1 MAWTIEYTK
10 TALKQL
16 KKLDQEGARRIVDY
30 MTERIA
36 PSDDPRSL
44 GTALKGDLSIYW
56 RYRVGDYR
64 IICDIQDG
72 KLQILVINLGD
83 RKDIYE

>member
-1 MAWTIEYTK
+1 MAWTVEYTK

-16 KKLDQEGARRIVDY
+16 KKLDQDGAHRILVY

-44 GTALKGDLSIYW
+44 GKALKGDLSSYW

-72 KLQILVINLGD
+72 KLRILVINLGD
-83 RKDIYE
+83 RKNIYK

>member
-1 MAWTIEYTK
+1 MAWTVEYTK

-16 KKLDQEGARRIVDY
+16 KKLDREGARRILDH

-64 IICDIQDG
+64 IICDVRDG
-72 KLQILVINLGD
+72 KLRILVINLGD